1 MFQSSEVKSKMRI
14 FVQIGFYLSDAFL
27 VICVISML
35 LVVQFL
41 PQEQNALQII
51 NWLTSIVT
59 VAFFTFLP
67 VRIKEIQSRE
77 HDKYGENHKNHVHY
91 RLIPK
96 EIQSS
101 FDWLYSRADIV
112 RTEQSFDFVLERH
125 TYEGNPAVKIS
136 GIHRYTIKNP
146 SATETLHIPIRLITE
161 LGWQSMDTGG
171 FTCAIITTSSGGRTQ
186 FQGETIKRRIGYEM
200 RSLTGTTFKHDEKI
214 PPGQSAT
221 FEFHTYGIYRL
232 RDRFIWYSQDFS
244 ADCKITVINQT
255 GSSSLLWYQVYHHER
270 EQIENGR
277 IQQDEKMLMS
287 DIIIFGEPIFPYE
300 GLAMY
305 WDFNDIANFF
315 E

>member
-1 MFQSSEVKSKMRI
+1 
-14 FVQIGFYLSDAFL
+14 
-27 VICVISML
+27 ML
-35 LVVQFL
+35 FAVQFL
-41 PQEQNALQII
+41 PHGHNALQIT
-51 NWLTSIVT
+51 NWFTGIVT
-59 VAFFTFLP
+59 VAFFTLLP
-67 VRIKEIQSRE
+67 LRIKDIRSTE
-77 HDKYGENHKNHVHY
+77 HDVCENDNKENACYGE
-91 RLIPK
+91 IPK

-101 FDWLYSRADIV
+101 FCWLYSRTTVV

-125 TYEGNPAVKIS
+125 TYDGNPAVKIS

-146 SATETLHIPIRLITE
+146 STTETLHIPIRLITE

-171 FTCAIITTSSGGRTQ
+171 FTCAIITTSAGRRTQ

-214 PPGQSAT
+214 PPGHSAT

-244 ADCKITVINQT
+244 ADCKITVTNKT
-255 GSSSLLWYQVYHHER
+255 GSSNLLWYQVYHHER

-277 IQQDEKMLMS
+277 IQQDERLLMP
-287 DIIIFGEPIFPYE
+287 DVIIFGESIFPYE

-305 WDFNDIANFF
+305 WDFSDAASFF
-315 E
+315 V